1 MPKMKPDRD
10 DARGGLAG
18 NGGPQDGPIGTERDD
33 RSKRNAGGETGI
45 PGEGGQRHSGGSSR
59 D

>member
-10 DARGGLAG
+10 DARGGLGG
-18 NGGPQDGPIGTERDD
+18 NGGPQDGPIATERDETE
-33 RSKRNAGGETGI
+33 KQQGGNEGGGR
-45 PGEGGQRHSGGSSR
+45 GEGGQRHPGGSSR